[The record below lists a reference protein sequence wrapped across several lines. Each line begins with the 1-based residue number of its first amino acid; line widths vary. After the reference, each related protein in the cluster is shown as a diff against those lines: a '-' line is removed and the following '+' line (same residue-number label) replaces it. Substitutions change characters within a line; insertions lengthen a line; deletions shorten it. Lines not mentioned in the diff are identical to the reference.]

1 MCRCEHGSLKPCNS
15 KSAQARRRVMDK
27 QAWKVLKRLYPDS
40 VPLEATG
47 GCLMCT
53 AETESVKKA
62 AIDKKEEEKNER
74 RKPLICPLVRG
85 FYTRGSKGYPL
96 DCIASLLCKS
106 PDIAPGTTL
115 RQRSNSFAELG
126 CCPLKPGVYCA
137 LPRSWCYRWRKYI
150 KTGEGGFP
158 PPPDG
163 SEVLC
168 EAHALPLPPPHL
180 ENFLL
185 GETTTLL
192 GGSNVVPNAKM
203 EESVASSFPG
213 VGSPVGYGVSSSS
226 SSRLL
231 SDSATLQALRAAG
244 LSESELHA
252 QRVAMARVEDERV
265 AIARIDDDIRRAH
278 IHDIHQLR
286 DDREL
291 ADSQQQQDR
300 ALINEQLDREN
311 RVVVEILTDDE
322 ITALEGF
329 WPRCHFGT
337 YALRFAILEDSSSRN
352 GMEIEWG
359 TSPCRECDPSSRS
372 LAWEKMMARALA

>member
-1 MCRCEHGSLKPCNS
+1 
-15 KSAQARRRVMDK
+15 
-27 QAWKVLKRLYPDS
+27 
-40 VPLEATG
+40 
-47 GCLMCT
+47 
-53 AETESVKKA
+53 
-62 AIDKKEEEKNER
+62 
-74 RKPLICPLVRG
+74 
-85 FYTRGSKGYPL
+85 
-96 DCIASLLCKS
+96 
-106 PDIAPGTTL
+106 
-115 RQRSNSFAELG
+115 
-126 CCPLKPGVYCA
+126 
-137 LPRSWCYRWRKYI
+137 
-150 KTGEGGFP
+150 
-158 PPPDG
+158 
-163 SEVLC
+163 
-168 EAHALPLPPPHL
+168 
-180 ENFLL
+180 
-185 GETTTLL
+185 
-192 GGSNVVPNAKM
+192 
-203 EESVASSFPG
+203 
-213 VGSPVGYGVSSSS
+213 
-226 SSRLL
+226 
-231 SDSATLQALRAAG
+231 LQALRAAG

-291 ADSQQQQDR
+291 VDSQQQQDR

-337 YALRFAILEDSSSRN
+337 YALRFAILEDSLSRN